1 MNMMGKILV
10 FLVLVFSVMFMTIAV
25 MLYATHKNWRE
36 EAAAWKVK
44 NEAIAKDNEGLKQE
58 KQVLH
63 DQLVS
68 SRLASDLAVA
78 SSEGRRVQLE
88 GIVATLEAN
97 KVQAEKNLAVSA
109 TTLNTQQATLQ
120 ATQDSEKKTRDALT
134 AQLEA
139 NDQRAKELVEKINEY
154 HTLKAAL
161 PALDERNAQLTA
173 QLAQATVLLQKL
185 GFTAQDG
192 ADLIPPPVDGTI
204 VALGRRDDP
213 NLIELSMG
221 KDDGLRVNHR
231 VDLYRGKDYLGY
243 AVITELD
250 TSGNRVAAK
259 VMDKKAPIRVGDN
272 FTTRFQSL
280 TFSKAG
286 VP

>member
-36 EAAAWKVK
+36 EAASWKQK
-44 NEAIAKDNEGLKQE
+44 NEAITKDNETLKQE

-63 DQLVS
+63 DQYVAA
-68 SRLASDLAVA
+68 RLSSDLAQA
-78 SSEGRRVQLE
+78 NAESRIDLLTKT
-88 GIVATLEAN
+88 VATLEAN
-97 KVQAEKNLAVSA
+97 KVQADQKLAVST
-109 TTLNTQQATLQ
+109 TTLSTQQTTLQ
-120 ATQDSEKKTRDALT
+120 ATQDSEKKTRETLT

-139 NDQRAKELVEKINEY
+139 NDKRAKELVDLISKY
-154 HTLKAAL
+154 HDLKAAL

-173 QLAQATVLLQKL
+173 QLAQTTLLLHKL
-185 GFTAQDG
+185 GLTAQDSP
-192 ADLIPPPVDGTI
+192 DLIPPPVDGTI

-231 VDLYRGKDYLGY
+231 VDLYHGKDYLGY

-280 TFSKAG
+280 TLTKR
-286 VP
+286 PD